1 MHWPIKLLINKKTTG
16 SARWLNGS
24 HDSSGAY
31 RIFWQSS
38 KPTWRDER
46 NEHGELIAWE
56 VHSVAAVQVLIN
68 RRLALALRHAW
79 SAPRL
84 AIRDLKHRFY
94 YGRLDYQYECG
105 LADGRREVLENP
117 ETYKDLTP
125 QEFQAAI
132 ARPEH
137 Q

>member
-1 MHWPIKLLINKKTTG
+1 MHWPVKLLINKKTTG
-16 SARWLNGS
+16 FARGLDHIPGS
-24 HDSSGAY
+24 YEYHLW
-31 RIFWQSS
+31 WQSA
-38 KPTWRDER
+38 KPIGQYERDE
-46 NEHGELIAWE
+46 NGQKTWKLIYP
-56 VHSVAAVQVLIN
+56 VAGVQVLIN
-68 RRLALALRHAW
+68 RRLALALRHVW
-79 SAPRL
+79 STPRL
-84 AIRDLKHRFY
+84 ALRDLKHRFY